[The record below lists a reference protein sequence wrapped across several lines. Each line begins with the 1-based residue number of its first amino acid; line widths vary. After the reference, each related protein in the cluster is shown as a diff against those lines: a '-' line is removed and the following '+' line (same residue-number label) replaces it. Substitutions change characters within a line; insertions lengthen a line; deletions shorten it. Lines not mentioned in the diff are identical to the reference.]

1 MLYVKMVNKTVQL
14 NNYFVST
21 LSQGFSFFPP
31 SHRRRDCEGI
41 QYEVLIEV
49 TVFLSAT
56 GDRNACFTVRG
67 DLRNANI
74 ASFAEQMKY
83 LPL

>member
-31 SHRRRDCEGI
+31 SHGRRDCEGI

-56 GDRNACFTVRG
+56 EDKNACFTVRS
-67 DLRNANI
+67 DLSHPNI
-74 ASFAEQMKY
+74 APFAKQMKY